1 MNKTININLASTF
14 FHIDESAYNL
24 LQSYLNKLEKAFKN
38 TQGKEEILRDIE
50 VRIAEL
56 FQERKKHPDYVTNEK
71 DINEVID
78 ILGQPE
84 DFEVEETQETSKGQT
99 HTASKKLFRDPDDRY
114 IGGVAS
120 GLGYYFGIDT
130 TWIRILWLIFGLFSL
145 GTITFIYIILWIL
158 IPEAVTTAD
167 KLRMKGEPINIA
179 TIEKKIKEEFD
190 EVSSKIKDIDYQEV
204 KSSLKKKSTIFF
216 GFLENVLSLIPKV
229 IIKVIG
235 IILLIV
241 SSSGIFVIL
250 TGMVLF
256 FIFGTIEWPF
266 NFYSNFLEYDPY
278 PSFAIIIATFLLV
291 FIPFLFLFSLGVRL
305 LYRNST
311 IYGTVGRFVLFGL
324 WLVALFSLI
333 YMGISE
339 MKNHS
344 VSASKTENYELN
356 IAKTDTLYVRLKE
369 DVFIQDSTLWEYER
383 SKIFPDF
390 NKKNWWMEKNFE
402 LNIVKSNNQ
411 SNYLSV
417 RQEADG
423 PTYKKAQNNAKEI
436 DYDWEQNQ
444 TQLIL
449 NPMWEVKTKV
459 RFQNQSLLLKLHLIE
474 GQTVALDQSLE
485 DVLDYPVKND
495 QAYSSKRTAGKLW
508 RMGRE
513 KLECLNCPSNKRE
526 LNINY
531 KTKDGTDKL
540 RLNVDSDGITIKS
553 K

>member
-417 RQEADG
+417 RQESADG
-423 PTYKKAQNNAKEI
+423 PTYKK
-436 DYDWEQNQ
+436 
-444 TQLIL
+444 
-449 NPMWEVKTKV
+449 
-459 RFQNQSLLLKLHLIE
+459 
-474 GQTVALDQSLE
+474 
-485 DVLDYPVKND
+485 
-495 QAYSSKRTAGKLW
+495 
-508 RMGRE
+508 
-513 KLECLNCPSNKRE
+513 
-526 LNINY
+526 
-531 KTKDGTDKL
+531 KL
-540 RLNVDSDGITIKS
+540 RTMQK

>member
-56 FQERKKHPDYVTNEK
+56 FQERKKHPDYVINEK

-130 TWIRILWLIFGLFSL
+130 TWIRILWLIFGFFSL
-145 GTITFIYIILWIL
+145 GIITFIYIILWIL

-167 KLRMKGEPINIA
+167 KLRMKGDPINIA

-241 SSSGIFVIL
+241 SSSGIFAIL

>member
-14 FHIDESAYNL
+14 FHVDESAYNL

-56 FQERKKHPDYVTNEK
+56 FQERKKHPDYVINKK

-78 ILGQPE
+78 ILGQAE
-84 DFEVEETQETSKGQT
+84 DFEVGESQETSKGQT
-99 HTASKKLFRDPDDRY
+99 HTASKKLFRDLDDRY

-130 TWIRILWLIFGLFSL
+130 IWIRILWLIFGFFSL

-158 IPEAVTTAD
+158 IPEAVTTNY

-190 EVSSKIKDIDYQEV
+190 EVSSKIKNIDYQEV

-216 GFLENVLSLIPKV
+216 GFLENGLSLIPNV

-235 IILLIV
+235 IILLIF
-241 SSSGIFVIL
+241 SSSGILAIL

-256 FIFGTIEWPF
+256 LIFGTIEWPF
-266 NFYSNFLEYDPY
+266 NFYSNYLEYDPY
-278 PSFAIIIATFLLV
+278 PSFVIILATFLLV

-305 LYRNST
+305 LCRNLT
-311 IYGTVGRFVLFGL
+311 IYGTVGRLVLFGL
-324 WLVALFSLI
+324 WLVAIFSLI

-390 NKKNWWMEKNFE
+390 N
-402 LNIVKSNNQ
+402 
-411 SNYLSV
+411 
-417 RQEADG
+417 
-423 PTYKKAQNNAKEI
+423 
-436 DYDWEQNQ
+436 
-444 TQLIL
+444 
-449 NPMWEVKTKV
+449 
-459 RFQNQSLLLKLHLIE
+459 
-474 GQTVALDQSLE
+474 
-485 DVLDYPVKND
+485 
-495 QAYSSKRTAGKLW
+495 
-508 RMGRE
+508 
-513 KLECLNCPSNKRE
+513 NKH
-526 LNINY
+526 
-531 KTKDGTDKL
+531 
-540 RLNVDSDGITIKS
+540 
-553 K
+553 

>member
-241 SSSGIFVIL
+241 SSSGIFAIL

>member
-1 MNKTININLASTF
+1 M
-14 FHIDESAYNL
+14 
-24 LQSYLNKLEKAFKN
+24 
-38 TQGKEEILRDIE
+38 
-50 VRIAEL
+50 
-56 FQERKKHPDYVTNEK
+56 
-71 DINEVID
+71 
-78 ILGQPE
+78 
-84 DFEVEETQETSKGQT
+84 
-99 HTASKKLFRDPDDRY
+99 
-114 IGGVAS
+114 AS

-241 SSSGIFVIL
+241 SSSGIFAIL

>member
-241 SSSGIFVIL
+241 SSSGIFAIL

-256 FIFGTIEWPF
+256 FIFGTIE
-266 NFYSNFLEYDPY
+266 
-278 PSFAIIIATFLLV
+278 
-291 FIPFLFLFSLGVRL
+291 
-305 LYRNST
+305 
-311 IYGTVGRFVLFGL
+311 
-324 WLVALFSLI
+324 
-333 YMGISE
+333 
-339 MKNHS
+339 
-344 VSASKTENYELN
+344 
-356 IAKTDTLYVRLKE
+356 
-369 DVFIQDSTLWEYER
+369 
-383 SKIFPDF
+383 
-390 NKKNWWMEKNFE
+390 
-402 LNIVKSNNQ
+402 
-411 SNYLSV
+411 
-417 RQEADG
+417 
-423 PTYKKAQNNAKEI
+423 
-436 DYDWEQNQ
+436 
-444 TQLIL
+444 
-449 NPMWEVKTKV
+449 
-459 RFQNQSLLLKLHLIE
+459 
-474 GQTVALDQSLE
+474 
-485 DVLDYPVKND
+485 
-495 QAYSSKRTAGKLW
+495 
-508 RMGRE
+508 
-513 KLECLNCPSNKRE
+513 
-526 LNINY
+526 
-531 KTKDGTDKL
+531 
-540 RLNVDSDGITIKS
+540 
-553 K
+553 

>member
-56 FQERKKHPDYVTNEK
+56 FQERKKHPDYVINEK

-84 DFEVEETQETSKGQT
+84 DFEVEESQETSKGQT

-130 TWIRILWLIFGLFSL
+130 TWIRILWLIFGFFSL

-241 SSSGIFVIL
+241 SSSGIFAIL

-256 FIFGTIEWPF
+256 LIFGTIEWPF
-266 NFYSNFLEYDPY
+266 NFYSNYLEYDPY
-278 PSFAIIIATFLLV
+278 PSFAIILATFLLV

-436 DYDWEQNQ
+436 DYDWEQNE
-444 TQLIL
+444 TQIIL
-449 NPMWEVKTKV
+449 NPMWNVKTKV
-459 RFQNQSLLLKLHLIE
+459 RFQNQSLLLKLHLTE
-474 GQTVALDQSLE
+474 GQTVALDQSLKE
-485 DVLDYPVKND
+485 ILDYPVKND

-508 RMGRE
+508 RMGKE
-513 KLECLNCPSNKRE
+513 KLECLNCPANKRE

>member
-56 FQERKKHPDYVTNEK
+56 FQERKKHPDYVINEK

-84 DFEVEETQETSKGQT
+84 DFEVEESQETSKGQT

-130 TWIRILWLIFGLFSL
+130 TWIRILWLIFGFFSL

-241 SSSGIFVIL
+241 SSSGIFAIL

-256 FIFGTIEWPF
+256 LIFGTIEWPF
-266 NFYSNFLEYDPY
+266 NFYSNYLEYDPY
-278 PSFAIIIATFLLV
+278 PSFAIILATFLLV

-369 DVFIQDSTLWEYER
+369 DVFIQDSTLWEYKR

-436 DYDWEQNQ
+436 DYDWEQNE
-444 TQLIL
+444 TQIIL
-449 NPMWEVKTKV
+449 NPMWNVKTKV
-459 RFQNQSLLLKLHLIE
+459 RFQNQSLLLKLHLTE
-474 GQTVALDQSLE
+474 GQTVALDQSLKE
-485 DVLDYPVKND
+485 ILDYPVKND
-495 QAYSSKRTAGKLW
+495 QTYSSKRTAGKLW
-508 RMGRE
+508 RMGKE
-513 KLECLNCPSNKRE
+513 KLECLNCPANKRE